1 MGYWLGPGVGI
12 VAAGRPAA
20 AEFVADKWGPAEAGS
35 WRRMGSMIVGKGS
48 FQMQSVAESSVVA
61 AVAGFVGIV
70 EGEVVD

>member
-12 VAAGRPAA
+12 VAAGRPAGA
-20 AEFVADKWGPAEAGS
+20 DFVADKWGPVEAGL

-61 AVAGFVGIV
+61 AFAGFVDIAG
-70 EGEVVD
+70 GEVVG